1 MFYDH
6 APESIGRA
14 KQICSSCSVRADCA
28 DHARAVG
35 EAFGVWG
42 GESEIERAESQA
54 PAMPT
59 ASTVKDAVLVALLSG
74 ASPRV
79 RAVDVLRRE
88 LAVSPAS
95 SYRYLVRALRLGLVE
110 RRGRNLYPAR
120 RESLLTSGTS
130 HR

>member
-1 MFYDH
+1 MFYDA
-6 APESIGRA
+6 APESIGGA
-14 KQICSSCSVRADCA
+14 KEICLGCSVRADCA

-42 GESEIERAESQA
+42 GETGIKRAESQA
-54 PAMPT
+54 PAMPKT
-59 ASTVKDAVLVALLSG
+59 TVKDAVLVALLSA

-95 SYRYLVRALRLGLVE
+95 S
-110 RRGRNLYPAR
+110 
-120 RESLLTSGTS
+120 
-130 HR
+130 